1 VIGIFPDMRA
11 LSLLFAL
18 SIVGCEAA
26 PVVMDDA
33 AVSVDALACDQP
45 TRVCV
50 DRDGMP
56 SVGATVTA
64 EAIGETSI
72 VGTTESN
79 GCVVLALTARAWN
92 VSGRS
97 SSGCTSAPTF
107 TSVTGCAFLTVTVD
121 ADTCP

>member
-1 VIGIFPDMRA
+1 MRA
-11 LSLLFAL
+11 SSALLFAL
-18 SIVGCEAA
+18 SIVGCET
-26 PVVMDDA
+26 PTNVVVTDA
-33 AVSVDALACDQP
+33 ALPVDALVCGAS

-64 EAIGETSI
+64 EAIGETRI

-79 GCVVLALTARAWN
+79 GCVVLELPNRAWN
-92 VSGRS
+92 IRGRS
-97 SSGCTSAPTF
+97 ATGCTSAPTF
-107 TSVTGCAFLTVTVD
+107 TSVTGCVFLTVTVD

>member
-1 VIGIFPDMRA
+1 MRA
-11 LSLLFAL
+11 SFALLFAL
-18 SIVGCEAA
+18 STIGCGT
-26 PVVMDDA
+26 PTSVVVDDA
-33 AVSVDALACDQP
+33 SLSVDAFVCGAS

-64 EAIGETSI
+64 EATGEASI

-79 GCVVLALTARAWN
+79 GCVVLDLPNRAWN
-92 VSGRS
+92 ISGRS
-97 SSGCTSAPTF
+97 ASGCTSAPTF
-107 TSVTGCAFLTVTVD
+107 TSVTGCVFLTVTVD

>member
-1 VIGIFPDMRA
+1 MRA
-11 LSLLFAL
+11 LPLLFAL
-18 SIVGCEAA
+18 SLLGCETA
-26 PVVMDDA
+26 PIAMDDA
-33 AVSVDALACDQP
+33 AIPSDALVCEQP

-64 EAIGETSI
+64 EAIGETSV

-79 GCVVLALTARAWN
+79 GCVVLALNPRSWN
-92 VSGRS
+92 ISGRS
-97 SSGCTSAPTF
+97 STGCTSAPTF
-107 TSVTGCAFLTVTVD
+107 TTVTGCVFLTVTVD